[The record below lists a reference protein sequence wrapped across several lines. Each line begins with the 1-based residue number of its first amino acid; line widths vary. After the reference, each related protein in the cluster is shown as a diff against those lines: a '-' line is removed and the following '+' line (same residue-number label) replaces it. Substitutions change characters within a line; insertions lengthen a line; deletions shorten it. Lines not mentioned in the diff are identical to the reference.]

1 MNIKNNIMNKEIKLE
16 VGNII
21 YCVSRYGGPRLLKVV
36 RVTNTQAILD
46 SGTRLRR
53 VSHGISISE
62 VGADSWH
69 SSSYKLAD
77 EKDIEEYKRITHENK
92 MKLWFSE
99 FSKNASVEQIEK
111 IYEMFNKNK

>member
-1 MNIKNNIMNKEIKLE
+1 MDKEIKLE

-21 YCVSRYGGPRLLKVV
+21 YCVSRYGYPKLLKVI
-36 RVTNTQAILD
+36 RVTNTQAIL
-46 SGTRLRR
+46 GNEVRLKR

-77 EKDIEEYKRITHENK
+77 EKDIEEYKRITQENK
-92 MKLWFSE
+92 MKNWFSD
-99 FSKNASVEQIEK
+99 FLKNASVEQIEQ
-111 IYEMFNKNK
+111 IYEIFNKNK

>member
-1 MNIKNNIMNKEIKLE
+1 MEREIKLE

-36 RVTNTQAILD
+36 RVTNTQAILNNEV
-46 SGTRLRR
+46 RIKR

-62 VGADSWH
+62 IGAGSWH
-69 SSSYKLAD
+69 SNSYRLAD

-111 IYEMFNKNK
+111 IYEMFNKDK

>member
-1 MNIKNNIMNKEIKLE
+1 MEREIKLE

-21 YCVSRYGGPRLLKVV
+21 YRVSRYGGPRLLKVV
-36 RVTNTQAILD
+36 RVTNTQAILNNEV
-46 SGTRLRR
+46 RLKR

-62 VGADSWH
+62 IGADRWIH
-69 SSSYKLAD
+69 NSYNLAS

-111 IYEMFNKNK
+111 IYEIFNKNK

>member
-1 MNIKNNIMNKEIKLE
+1 MEREIKLE

-36 RVTNTQAILD
+36 RVTNTQAILNNEV
-46 SGTRLRR
+46 RLKR

-62 VGADSWH
+62 IGSDSWH
-69 SSSYKLAD
+69 ANSYRLAD

-92 MKLWFSE
+92 MKLWFSD
-99 FSKNASVEQIEK
+99 FSKDANIEQIEK
-111 IYEMFNKNK
+111 IYEMFNKDK

>member
-36 RVTNTQAILD
+36 RVTNTQAILNNEV
-46 SGTRLRR
+46 RLKR

-62 VGADSWH
+62 IGAGSWH
-69 SSSYKLAD
+69 SSSYRLAD

-111 IYEMFNKNK
+111 IYEIFNKNK

>member
-1 MNIKNNIMNKEIKLE
+1 MDKEIKLE

-21 YCVSRYGGPRLLKVV
+21 YCVSRYFYPKLLKVI

-46 SGTRLRR
+46 NGVRLKR

-92 MKLWFSE
+92 MKRWLLD
-99 FSKNASVEQIEK
+99 FSKDASIEQIEK
-111 IYEMFNKNK
+111 IYEMFNKDK